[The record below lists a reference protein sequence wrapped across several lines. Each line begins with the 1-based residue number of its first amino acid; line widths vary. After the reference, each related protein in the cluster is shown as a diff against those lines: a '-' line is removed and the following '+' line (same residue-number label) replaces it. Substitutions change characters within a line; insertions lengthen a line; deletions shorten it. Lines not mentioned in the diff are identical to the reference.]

1 MAEQE
6 QQEEATD
13 DVDDVPSMLT
23 PNKMSTSWWQKKTK
37 TLTSELLSARTK
49 TSALE
54 GQLQVARQEISTMKT
69 DAVVRTQLLKEEQM
83 KYQKLLHRQN
93 ETERINVE
101 RAERIKELQKAKA
114 AVAEKFQN
122 EISALKEQLSMKKKT
137 NETLSKEIA
146 ALRLQPP
153 ADTSQATS
161 HEEEEVEDEV
171 DEVDEVEEVK
181 EVEEVE
187 DVEEVE
193 EVEDGMDVVK
203 EAKEFGQETPEGNPA
218 VVALAEAVIQPHGQ
232 QKLGPKQFS
241 NRTKMVGK
249 VTRVNRFEVQ
259 NITRIKQ
266 AQERIKNLK
275 GWTFTTT
282 TRKQGKTAGQ
292 KDIYYIDPNG
302 ERYRSWVEVERV
314 LEVHSSSKNDDDD
327 DGNDEQKYPYHIG
340 QNVEV
345 YHYIKGMAQRWFEA
359 TIDAYYNDGIQIQ
372 WAVHNSLSRLYKITR
387 GDVKS
392 RIRLVREDKEVDE
405 EKNDE
410 DEEVDTLVNA
420 ETLYPVG
427 QQVEVYYNE
436 KKNTTTWFKATI
448 HAHLV
453 NGGIRIHWHGH
464 NSLYTVPN
472 KRVSSWI
479 RQIGEKKEVQH
490 RSSSSSSIYSK
501 KFASKNKASVS
512 NVQNKRSRS
521 CSHAMSDDKDEEKY
535 STMRSKKRVKFTVVN
550 EHTQKYESFSAHY
563 TTTTNILTINERK
576 HGKPNP
582 TTGLVGM

>member
-1 MAEQE
+1 
-6 QQEEATD
+6 
-13 DVDDVPSMLT
+13 
-23 PNKMSTSWWQKKTK
+23 
-37 TLTSELLSARTK
+37 
-49 TSALE
+49 
-54 GQLQVARQEISTMKT
+54 
-69 DAVVRTQLLKEEQM
+69 
-83 KYQKLLHRQN
+83 
-93 ETERINVE
+93 
-101 RAERIKELQKAKA
+101 
-114 AVAEKFQN
+114 
-122 EISALKEQLSMKKKT
+122 
-137 NETLSKEIA
+137 
-146 ALRLQPP
+146 
-153 ADTSQATS
+153 
-161 HEEEEVEDEV
+161 
-171 DEVDEVEEVK
+171 
-181 EVEEVE
+181 
-187 DVEEVE
+187 
-193 EVEDGMDVVK
+193 
-203 EAKEFGQETPEGNPA
+203 
-218 VVALAEAVIQPHGQ
+218 
-232 QKLGPKQFS
+232 
-241 NRTKMVGK
+241 VGK

-275 GWTFTTT
+275 GWTFTTK

-345 YHYIKGMAQRWFEA
+345 YHYIKGMAQRWFKA
-359 TIDAYYNDGIQIQ
+359 TIDAYHDDGIQIQ
-372 WAVHNSLSRLYKITR
+372 WAVHNSFFRLYKITR

-453 NGGIRIHWHGH
+453 KGGIRIHWHGH

-501 KFASKNKASVS
+501 KFASKSKASVS

-521 CSHAMSDDKDEEKY
+521 CSDAMSDDKDEEKD